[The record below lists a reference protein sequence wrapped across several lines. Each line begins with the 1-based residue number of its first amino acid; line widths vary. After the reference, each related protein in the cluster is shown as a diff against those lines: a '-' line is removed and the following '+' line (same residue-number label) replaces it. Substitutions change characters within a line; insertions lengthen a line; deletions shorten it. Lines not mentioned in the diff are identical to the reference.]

1 MIPLQ
6 LPPQSLRFPVCDFVH
21 QGPEAVAV
29 VHFDGVAEFV
39 QENIVDQ
46 VPGEEHQG
54 EGQVDAAAGRTTAP
68 MAFAVEYFDSRT
80 GEAVLGRQIEQA

>member
-1 MIPLQ
+1 M
-6 LPPQSLRFPVCDFVH
+6 
-21 QGPEAVAV
+21 

-39 QENIVDQ
+39 QEDIVDQ

-54 EGQVDAAAGRTTAP
+54 QGQVDTAAGCAAAP

-80 GEAVLGRQIEQA
+80 GETVLGRQIEQA

>member
-1 MIPLQ
+1 M
-6 LPPQSLRFPVCDFVH
+6 
-21 QGPEAVAV
+21 

-54 EGQVDAAAGRTTAP
+54 EGEVDAAAGRTTAP
-68 MAFAVEYFDSRT
+68 MAFAVEYLDSRT
-80 GEAVLGRQIEQA
+80 GKTVLGRQIEQA